1 LIEYAKWIYIIEH
14 AKRIRTI
21 STNTS
26 LTGIE
31 LIGGDKY
38 TPSVLP
44 HATADEPTTP
54 VI

>member
-1 LIEYAKWIYIIEH
+1 MIEH
-14 AKRIRTI
+14 AKWIRSIT
-21 STNTS
+21 TNSS

-44 HATADEPTTP
+44 HATTDEPTTLDM
-54 VI
+54 